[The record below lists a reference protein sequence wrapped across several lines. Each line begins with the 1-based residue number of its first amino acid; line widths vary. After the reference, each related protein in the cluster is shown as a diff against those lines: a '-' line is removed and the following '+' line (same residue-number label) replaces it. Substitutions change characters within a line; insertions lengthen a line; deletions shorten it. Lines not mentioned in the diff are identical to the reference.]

1 MLDVLNVLIFFFKM
15 LINSGRGFEGSLW
28 ILIGDLLWILPIF
41 VDYFAHKED
50 GSWSIRGNWVV
61 SPDSTVVSSDMEQ
74 IKDVRG
80 SFRSFGWL
88 YWLLL
93 SNSGITFPFWEK
105 VISAWNCSKRS
116 QPLGYFRKRFDYG
129 LQFGLHPGNIRYLE
143 FIWILR
149 RVKGAHSDRLRRGGN
164 GERLKGKCEQRI
176 RMWKQG
182 VEEVGVVQKDRGIRA
197 LEVGSKK
204 VGGWKRDL
212 RNLFSFFNCL
222 PQLIYNLHFAER

>member
-1 MLDVLNVLIFFFKM
+1 
-15 LINSGRGFEGSLW
+15 
-28 ILIGDLLWILPIF
+28 
-41 VDYFAHKED
+41 
-50 GSWSIRGNWVV
+50 
-61 SPDSTVVSSDMEQ
+61 MEQ

-149 RVKGAHSDRLRRGGN
+149 RETFKGKGSDSLRKGGEAQGKGEVWWKNETGETEGAAGEEDGTRGGGWHKGAAFKKWGTGRRSRLVF
-164 GERLKGKCEQRI
+164 I
-176 RMWKQG
+176 
-182 VEEVGVVQKDRGIRA
+182 
-197 LEVGSKK
+197 
-204 VGGWKRDL
+204 
-212 RNLFSFFNCL
+212 
-222 PQLIYNLHFAER
+222 